1 MILRFLVVS
10 LLLLIHLR
18 PSFETIKFT
27 RAPKMRSKRDGP
39 TKIMPNINFTDV
51 KKDIRSLI
59 TDSKEFWP
67 ADYGNYGPLFIR
79 LAWHAAGSYRASDG
93 RGGAD
98 GGRLRFDPE
107 RSWADNTNLD
117 KARFLLTPI
126 KEKYGADLSWADLFI
141 LAGDASIESMGG
153 PILGFCGGRIDD
165 VDGSES
171 NLLGPSAEQEALYPC
186 QDKFGNKTE
195 NGFCEKPLGPT
206 TVGLIYVNPEGPLAN
221 PIPEESAHQ
230 IRDTFDR
237 MSMNDSETV
246 ALIGGG
252 HAVGKTH
259 GACTKGPGH
268 PPNINPKHPWQGQCG
283 AGKLKGKSVNTVT
296 SGFEFPWTST
306 PVNWSNQYFKNL
318 LDYEWLLVNKTETP
332 GGHFQWKINGSCPQA
347 PTVDGKGVQDI
358 GMLTSDVALLKDQ
371 KYLSLLQKYAKDLDQ
386 FNDAFMNAWYK
397 LTTRDMGP
405 HSRCLGDN
413 VPPPQDWQYPL
424 PVYEGEVPNFGI
436 VQKDIRKLMTNDTKG
451 MFVRLA
457 WQCMSTF
464 RSTDYLGGCNGARIR
479 FEPQNRWKVNH
490 GITAILTILKPIK
503 EKYGNPLSW
512 ADLIVL
518 AGNTEIEAI
527 GKLKLPFC
535 GGRTDA
541 TADDGASNHLAPRI
555 TGEPGEGS
563 ILFKEF
569 INLLGLSTEDY
580 AALHGLGYV
589 VGQVDDCNGL
599 FCRRDDKSMDE
610 LSNMFFR
617 TITSHKWQRNNESE
631 KCFRTKDDP
640 NFCMY
645 AVDVQFNEESELKTI
660 AKRYGSN
667 NDLFLKNVALA
678 WTKLANADRFD
689 GPTGNLCDDTKGET
703 CFLSPLSK
711 L

>member
-1 MILRFLVVS
+1 MALRVLVVS

-18 PSFETIKFT
+18 PSFETTKFT
-27 RAPKMRSKRDGP
+27 RAPKMKPKRDGP
-39 TKIMPNINFTDV
+39 IKIMPKINFADV

-117 KARFLLTPI
+117 KARFLLTTI

-141 LAGDASIESMGG
+141 LAG
-153 PILGFCGGRIDD
+153 
-165 VDGSES
+165 
-171 NLLGPSAEQEALYPC
+171 
-186 QDKFGNKTE
+186 
-195 NGFCEKPLGPT
+195 
-206 TVGLIYVNPEGPLAN
+206 VNPEGPLAN

-283 AGKLKGKSVNTVT
+283 TGNLKGKSVNTVT

-318 LDYEWLLVNKTETP
+318 LDYDWLLVNKTETP

-347 PTVDGKGVQDI
+347 PTVDGKGVQNI

-386 FNDAFMNAWYK
+386 FNNAFMNVWNK

-490 GITAILTILKPIK
+490 GITAILTKLKPIK
-503 EKYGNPLSW
+503 EKYGKPLSW

-527 GKLKLPFC
+527 GKLKVPFC

-555 TGEPGEGS
+555 TGDPGEGN

-569 INLLGLSTEDY
+569 INLLGLSTEEY
-580 AALHGLGYV
+580 AAMHGLGYA

-610 LSNMFFR
+610 NSNMFFR
-617 TITSHKWQRNNESE
+617 TITSHKWKRNNESE
-631 KCFRTKDDP
+631 K
-640 NFCMY
+640 
-645 AVDVQFNEESELKTI
+645 
-660 AKRYGSN
+660 
-667 NDLFLKNVALA
+667 
-678 WTKLANADRFD
+678 
-689 GPTGNLCDDTKGET
+689 
-703 CFLSPLSK
+703 
-711 L
+711 